1 MDVSPYNAIKI
12 LTAEATNDVEHG
24 LIHEL
29 EFLRDVAKRAGEC
42 DDKDDEYEG
51 CEGFEHVPILLDHFT
66 VTVTGHGRDRRHLCF
81 VQNLYNIKPDN
92 ILIHN
97 LDYSDEEK
105 LTKFLADNPVETLE
119 NGLPKSQPI
128 PHRWTYNNSAY
139 ETELISATLVD
150 LGHAQRAG
158 EQLSTVTDLFTTP
171 ALQVRAPELILQ
183 SDFSPAVD
191 IWVIGCLAFEL
202 LVGHS
207 LFPPEG
213 RESDWSVE
221 DNHLAKMLELTGQQQ
236 FPPAMLARAKNRNKY
251 FDKDGNLL
259 RRVHHLKP
267 PIALEEALRRNSN
280 SESKIL
286 RGLTDH
292 DIVLAADFIGSCL
305 RLDVDCLVHTI
316 TC

>member
-1 MDVSPYNAIKI
+1 HDNRYTIIRKLGCGSTSSTWLVHDTRSLRFFSFFPSR
-12 LTAEATNDVEHG
+12 L
-24 LIHEL
+24 LSL
-29 EFLRDVAKRAGEC
+29 EFLRDIAKRAGEC
-42 DDKDDEYEG
+42 DDKDDDEG

-81 VQNLYNIKPDN
+81 VQNLYSTSVSALRNSSPTNSLPVYMIRHLIYMVLQGLTALHSLNI
-92 ILIHN
+92 IH
-97 LDYSDEEK
+97 
-105 LTKFLADNPVETLE
+105 TMETLE

-191 IWVIGCLAFEL
+191 IWVIGCLAFVL
-202 LVGHS
+202 LVGNS

-213 RESDWSVE
+213 REPDWSVE
-221 DNHLAKMLELTGQQQ
+221 DNHLAKMLELTGQQW
-236 FPPAMLARAKNRNKY
+236 FPPAMLARAKNRDKY
-251 FDKDGNLL
+251 FDKDG
-259 RRVHHLKP
+259 
-267 PIALEEALRRNSN
+267 E
-280 SESKIL
+280 
-286 RGLTDH
+286 
-292 DIVLAADFIGSCL
+292 
-305 RLDVDCLVHTI
+305 
-316 TC
+316 